1 MLYNWC
7 AAVDTFKSG
16 EAEVSNAKKAE
27 NSDAWNTV
35 LNMVNGNRRGICPK
49 GWHLPSGAEYDA
61 MAAAAGVE
69 PRVSNANPGSGAG
82 KLATGC
88 YWSSDLGTTAPGNY
102 SYDERNA
109 RGFSAI
115 PAGTFNDTQPR
126 YYIGEIAYFWT
137 STQDTNTNG
146 IRYRINYHWTGAKQD
161 SNKKCHGASVR
172 CVRDAE

>member
-1 MLYNWC
+1 
-7 AAVDTFKSG
+7 
-16 EAEVSNAKKAE
+16 
-27 NSDAWNTV
+27 
-35 LNMVNGNRRGICPK
+35 MVNGNRRGICPK